1 MKAKVLYV
9 SPSGKSA
16 TVAVDQ
22 KMGDIVQSTT
32 GFINLA
38 EGSEPEIGDNL
49 NIAGASKVS
58 TVISEVTDE
67 ETGEVINFTWLRFE

>member
-9 SPSGKSA
+9 SQSGKSA
-16 TVAVDQ
+16 SVAVNQ
-22 KMGDIVQSTT
+22 KMGPIVQSTT

-38 EGSEPEIGDNL
+38 EGLEPEIGDELDIPNV
-49 NIAGASKVS
+49 SKVS

>member
-22 KMGDIVQSTT
+22 KLGDIVQSTT

-38 EGSEPEIGDNL
+38 EGLEPEIGDEL
-49 NIAGASKVS
+49 NIPGASKVS
-58 TVISEVTDE
+58 TVTSEVTDE
-67 ETGEVINFTWLRFE
+67 ETGEGINFTWLRFE

>member
-9 SPSGKSA
+9 SENGKSA

-22 KMGDIVQSTT
+22 KLGDIVQSTT

-38 EGSEPEIGDNL
+38 EGLEPEIGDEL
-49 NIAGASKVS
+49 SIPGVSKVTTS
-58 TVISEVTDE
+58 TSEVTDE
-67 ETGEVINFTWLRFE
+67 ETGEVISFTWLRFE

>member
-9 SPSGKSA
+9 SQSGKSA
-16 TVAVDQ
+16 SVAVDQ

-38 EGSEPEIGDNL
+38 DGLEPEIGDEL
-49 NIAGASKVS
+49 NIPNATIVS
-58 TVISEVTDE
+58 TVTSEVTDE
-67 ETGEVINFTWLRFE
+67 ETGEVINFTWLRFA

>member
-9 SPSGKSA
+9 SQSGKSA
-16 TVAVDQ
+16 SVAVDQ
-22 KMGDIVQSTT
+22 KLGDIVQSTT

-38 EGSEPEIGDNL
+38 EGLEPEVGDEL
-49 NIAGASKVS
+49 NIPGASKVS
-58 TVISEVTDE
+58 TVTSEVTDA

>member
-22 KMGDIVQSTT
+22 KLGDIVQSTT

-38 EGSEPEIGDNL
+38 DGLEPELGDEL
-49 NIAGASKVS
+49 NIPGASKVS
-58 TVISEVTDE
+58 TVVSEVTDE
-67 ETGEVINFTWLRFE
+67 ETGEVINFTWLKFE

>member
-9 SPSGKSA
+9 SQSGKSA
-16 TVAVDQ
+16 SVAVDQ

-38 EGSEPEIGDNL
+38 EGLEPEIGDEL
-49 NIAGASKVS
+49 NIPNATIVS
-58 TVISEVTDE
+58 TVTSEVTDE
-67 ETGEVINFTWLRFE
+67 ETGEVISFTWLRFA